1 MVPHWMQAQFPSAP
15 VPRWMLSTVRLAGPG
30 LVQQPQARL
39 GLGLL
44 DWSLQATN
52 NAGLSPE
59 TSTSQISSAQDHSP
73 STSSTFTSSSWNR
86 LALYTDLK
94 HP

>member
-1 MVPHWMQAQFPSAP
+1 VVPHWMQAQFPSAP

-59 TSTSQISSAQDHSP
+59 TSTSQISSAPRSL
-73 STSSTFTSSSWNR
+73 SFN
-86 LALYTDLK
+86 LK
-94 HP
+94 YFHLKLLE

>member
-1 MVPHWMQAQFPSAP
+1 MERS
-15 VPRWMLSTVRLAGPG
+15 
-30 LVQQPQARL
+30 VQQPQARL

-59 TSTSQISSAQDHSP
+59 TSYLPDQFSSRSL
-73 STSSTFTSSSWNR
+73 SFN
-86 LALYTDLK
+86 LK
-94 HP
+94 YFHLKLLE